1 MLLWIVIAL
10 LTLVAVSA
18 ILFPLYFKSDLNISP
33 ASHDLNVY
41 KNQLIEIERDLD
53 NGTINLNE
61 AQAAKNEI
69 SRRILNASADF
80 DSATNESQ
88 YNSKPLVIFCAIVL
102 VPIFAIGIY
111 LLSGS
116 PRLPDM
122 PIATR
127 SNLPTEQQ
135 DISLLIAQVEARL
148 AEYPEDGK
156 GWEVI
161 APVYLRLQQPEKAV
175 VAYNNVIRFLGPNEV
190 RLTSLGEAIVLAN
203 NGQVVAE
210 AISAFER
217 ALEINENSTKSK
229 FYLALGQSQS
239 GEITQATISWKNLI
253 SEANGDEPWLET
265 AKQQLAALE
274 SELPK
279 QTENSG
285 IAPDLSGINLED
297 FEGLDTATR
306 NQMIMGMVEGLNKRL
321 KNEGGSLNEWL
332 QLINS
337 QIVLGN
343 KAEAQDAVNRALK
356 YFSDD
361 QNSIETISAVAK
373 SANLKIK

>member
-10 LTLVAVSA
+10 LTFVAVSA
-18 ILFPLYFKSDLNISP
+18 ILFPLYFKKDLNISHT
-33 ASHDLNVY
+33 SHDLNVY

-61 AQAAKNEI
+61 ARAAKNEI

-80 DSATNESQ
+80 DTATIESQ
-88 YNSKPLVIFCAIVL
+88 FNSKPLVIFCALVL

-111 LLSGS
+111 QFSGS
-116 PRLPDM
+116 PKLPDM
-122 PIATR
+122 PIAIRT
-127 SNLPTEQQ
+127 NLPTEQQ

-161 APVYLRLQQPEKAV
+161 APVYFRLQQPEKAV
-175 VAYNNVIRFLGPNEV
+175 VAYNNVIRLLGPNEA
-190 RLTSLGEAIVLAN
+190 RLSSLGEAIVLVN
-203 NGQVVAE
+203 NGQVVPE

-239 GEITQATISWKNLI
+239 GEITQAIINWKNLI
-253 SEANGDEPWLET
+253 SAARGDESWLET

-274 SELPK
+274 SEIPIEI
-279 QTENSG
+279 ENSG
-285 IAPDLSGINLED
+285 IAPNLSGLNLEH
-297 FEGLDTATR
+297 FENLDLETR
-306 NQMIMGMVEGLNKRL
+306 NQMITGMVEGLNERL

-343 KAEAQDAVNRALK
+343 KTEAQDSVNQALK
-356 YFSDD
+356 QFSGD
-361 QNSIETISAVAK
+361 QSSINTISAVAK
-373 SANLKIK
+373 SANLRIQ

>member
-18 ILFPLYFKSDLNISP
+18 ILFPLYFKRDLNISP
-33 ASHDLNVY
+33 TSHDLNVY

-69 SRRILNASADF
+69 SRRILNASTDF
-80 DSATNESQ
+80 DNATNESQ
-88 YNSKPLVIFCAIVL
+88 YNSKPLVIFCALVL

-127 SNLPTEQQ
+127 TNLPTEQQ

-210 AISAFER
+210 AISVFER
-217 ALEINENSTKSK
+217 VLEINEDSTKSK

-239 GEITQATISWKNLI
+239 GEITQATMSWKNLI

-285 IAPDLSGINLED
+285 VAPDLSEINLED
-297 FEGLDTATR
+297 FEELDTATR

-321 KNEGGSLNEWL
+321 KNEGGSLNEWM

-343 KAEAQDAVNRALK
+343 RAEAQDAVNRALK

-361 QNSIETISAVAK
+361 QNSIDTISAVAK

>member
-18 ILFPLYFKSDLNISP
+18 ILFPLYFKRDLNISP
-33 ASHDLNVY
+33 TSHDLNVY

-69 SRRILNASADF
+69 SRRILNASTDF
-80 DSATNESQ
+80 DNATNESQ
-88 YNSKPLVIFCAIVL
+88 YNSKPLVIFCALVL

-127 SNLPTEQQ
+127 TNLPTEQQ

-148 AEYPEDGK
+148 AEHPEDGK

-210 AISAFER
+210 AISVFER

-239 GEITQATISWKNLI
+239 GEIRQATISWKNLI

-343 KAEAQDAVNRALK
+343 KAGAQDAVNRALK

-361 QNSIETISAVAK
+361 QNSIDTISAVAK